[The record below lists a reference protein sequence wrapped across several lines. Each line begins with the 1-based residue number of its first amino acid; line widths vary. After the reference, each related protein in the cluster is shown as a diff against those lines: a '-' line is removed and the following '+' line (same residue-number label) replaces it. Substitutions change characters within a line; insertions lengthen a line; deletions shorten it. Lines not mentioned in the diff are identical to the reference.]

1 MRMTMTVGAPAMIE
15 DLEISKVQFGWITSA
30 FLISYAAM
38 QFPGGIFGD
47 KAGPRKAMSI
57 IAALW
62 GVGIALTA
70 IVPGPAVVAAGTTVS
85 LMIAVRFLNGI
96 VHAPVFPVQ
105 NVAVCR
111 WFPVGNWGLP
121 TGLSGAGLTLG
132 AAIASPVLA
141 WLIVTYDWRIAF
153 LTVSPLVSSLQGYG
167 GGTRVI
173 LLLNIRR
180 LMTPK

>member
-1 MRMTMTVGAPAMIE
+1 MRETGKPTNVRWRIMILIALGSFTAYVMRMTMTVGAPAMIE

-70 IVPGPAVVAAGTTVS
+70 IVP
-85 LMIAVRFLNGI
+85 VR
-96 VHAPVFPVQ
+96 P
-105 NVAVCR
+105 
-111 WFPVGNWGLP
+111 
-121 TGLSGAGLTLG
+121 
-132 AAIASPVLA
+132 
-141 WLIVTYDWRIAF
+141 
-153 LTVSPLVSSLQGYG
+153 SS
-167 GGTRVI
+167 
-173 LLLNIRR
+173 RR
-180 LMTPK
+180 AQPSRL